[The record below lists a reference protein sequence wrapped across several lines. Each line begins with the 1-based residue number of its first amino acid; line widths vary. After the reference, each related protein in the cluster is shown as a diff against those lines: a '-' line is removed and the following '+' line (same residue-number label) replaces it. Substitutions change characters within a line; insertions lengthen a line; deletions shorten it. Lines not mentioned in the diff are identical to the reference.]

1 MNRLSR
7 TVAAGAATVV
17 AMSVCY
23 SGARVLLARPHQSVD
38 RSVTRFTDL
47 ERQEADRIC
56 LRIQADGCSLWN
68 AE

>member
-1 MNRLSR
+1 MNRLLR
-7 TVAAGAATVV
+7 TVTAGAVTVV
-17 AMSVCY
+17 AISVCY
-23 SGARVLLARPHQSVD
+23 GGARVLLARPHQSVNP
-38 RSVTRFTDL
+38 SVRRFTDL